1 MTVLEKNTC
10 GEDDRLLMKYIV
22 ETIMAV
28 VDWSSEQTISNETTV

>member
-28 VDWSSEQTISNETTV
+28 VDCDLLNRL